1 MIKIYRYN
9 QPKGYVRVQ
18 LVSNGGVKCFV
29 AFENG
34 NPGTKECPTCS
45 IRNPF
50 WQMVM
55 EDTLCKRGIAK
66 LVQTITE
73 DEEKSLDMP
82 VQFTNVEDVDTLEK
96 AIDYCAREW
105 QVVVKTRQRA
115 INEAHK
121 HGVDFPNL
129 K

>member
-18 LVSNGGVKCFV
+18 LVSEGGVKCFI

-45 IRNPF
+45 IRDPF
-50 WQMVM
+50 WQMVI
-55 EDTLCKRGIAK
+55 EESLCKRGIAK

-73 DEEKSLDMP
+73 DETPLLDSP
-82 VQFTNVEDVDTLEK
+82 VKYKAVEDVDSLEK
-96 AIDYCAREW
+96 AIDYCAREFEK
-105 QVVVKTRQRA
+105 VVKSKVQALNT
-115 INEAHK
+115 AHK
-121 HGVDFPNL
+121 NGVDFPNL

>member
-9 QPKGYVRVQ
+9 QPKGYVRMQ
-18 LVSNGGVKCFV
+18 LVSPGGVKCFI

-45 IRNPF
+45 IRSPF
-50 WQMVM
+50 WQMVI

-66 LVQTITE
+66 LVQTISE
-73 DEEKSLDMP
+73 GEETKLDAP
-82 VQFTNVEDVDTLEK
+82 VQYKAVDEVDTLEK
-96 AIDYCAREW
+96 AIDYCAREFG
-105 QVVVKTRQRA
+105 VVVKTRLKA
-115 INEAHK
+115 LNEAHK
-121 HGVDFPNL
+121 NGVDFPNL

>member
-18 LVSNGGVKCFV
+18 LVSEGGVKCFI

-45 IRNPF
+45 IRDPF
-50 WQMVM
+50 WQMVI

-66 LVQTITE
+66 LVQTISE
-73 DEEKSLDMP
+73 DTSPLLDTP
-82 VQFTNVEDVDTLEK
+82 VKYKAVEDVDTLEK
-96 AIDYCAREW
+96 AIDYCAREFSE
-105 QVVVKTRQRA
+105 VVKTKLKA
-115 INEAHK
+115 LNVAHK
-121 HGVDFPNL
+121 NGVDFPNL

>member
-18 LVSNGGVKCFV
+18 LTSPGNVKCFI

-45 IRNPF
+45 IRDPF

-55 EDTLCKRGIAK
+55 EDTLCKKGVAK

-73 DEEKSLDMP
+73 DEGANFDAPKRYK
-82 VQFTNVEDVDTLEK
+82 VVENIDSLEK
-96 AIDYCAREW
+96 AIDYIAREYG
-105 QVVVKTRQRA
+105 VVAKTKLKA

-121 HGVDFPNL
+121 HGIDFPNL

>member
-18 LVSNGGVKCFV
+18 LTSPGGVKCFV

-45 IRNPF
+45 IKDSF

-55 EDTLCKRGIAK
+55 DDTLCKRGIAK
-66 LVQTITE
+66 CVQIIGE
-73 DEEKSLDMP
+73 DESNPYDTP
-82 VQFTNVEDVDTLEK
+82 VTYKAVNEVDTLEK
-96 AIDYCAREW
+96 AIDYVAREYG
-105 QVVVKTRQRA
+105 VIAKTRVKA
-115 INEAHK
+115 LNEAHK
-121 HGVDFPNL
+121 HGIDFPNL